1 MSDFED
7 KLKETLESAKEGLSD
22 VADKAKDSFQDVVSE
37 GREVAEEM
45 KAAATGQ
52 KLESDVEGA
61 AGYRADESTNSTLSI
76 VALVVGILS
85 IVFAFVYVW
94 VGLALGIA
102 GVIISARAR
111 KQSQTK
117 MATAGFVWRG
127 RGGATTRRLLWSEF
141 DQKPKIRL
149 PTRCTVTVEDL
160 RAQIS

>member
-117 MATAGFVWRG
+117 MATAGFVCSIVG
-127 RGGATTRRLLWSEF
+127 LVLSAVFVVCALACAASVLAFGGLSGL
-141 DQKPKIRL
+141 KG
-149 PTRCTVTVEDL
+149 
-160 RAQIS
+160 

>member
-76 VALVVGILS
+76 V
-85 IVFAFVYVW
+85 FAFVYVW

-117 MATAGFVWRG
+117 MATAGFVCSIVG
-127 RGGATTRRLLWSEF
+127 LVLSAVFVVCALACAASVLAFGGLSGL
-141 DQKPKIRL
+141 KG
-149 PTRCTVTVEDL
+149 
-160 RAQIS
+160 